1 MKQKKT
7 EYPIRNWSQYNASLK
22 KRGRIDFWFDEKAIK
37 SWYARTKSGR
47 PGRPHRYADEAIL
60 CALMIRAVFHCK
72 LRQLEGFLKS
82 LIHLMGLDLETP
94 HYSLI
99 CRRAKKLGPVVN

>member
-1 MKQKKT
+1 MRKRSKVGIPEQKADGL
-7 EYPIRNWSQYNASLK
+7 EGPS
-22 KRGRIDFWFDEKAIK
+22 
-37 SWYARTKSGR
+37 
-47 PGRPHRYADEAIL
+47 RYADETIL

-99 CRRAKKLGPVVN
+99 CRRAKKLEAKLKKLLPAGAQGGEHIKATI